1 MTTFKVCCQFW
12 TQYADW
18 LHNSRLLSVEIDFDD
33 QETSPSLILDKT
45 YDSKDPLTNQSKVKV
60 QDLHGAS
67 TL

>member
-1 MTTFKVCCQFW
+1 
-12 TQYADW
+12 
-18 LHNSRLLSVEIDFDD
+18 VEIDFDD
-33 QETSPSLILDKT
+33 QETSSSLILDKS